1 MIKIE
6 QTADGS
12 NTLYVPELDEHYHSV
27 KGALTE
33 SEHIFIRTGLN
44 HSHAVS
50 PRILEIGFGTGLNAF
65 LTLLEAYRAQR
76 KVHYTTIERFP
87 VAEDTVRSL
96 KYPEQICPQRAD
108 DFYAL
113 HSAAWDTDCQLTDFF
128 TLHKVEAD
136 FTACPFGD
144 GYDVIYFDAF
154 APEKQPEM
162 WSQELFDRLYA
173 SLNPGG
179 ILVTYC
185 AKGVVRRML
194 QSSGFQ
200 MERLPG
206 PPGGKREILRGTR
219 ID

>member
-1 MIKIE
+1 M
-6 QTADGS
+6 
-12 NTLYVPELDEHYHSV
+12 
-27 KGALTE
+27 
-33 SEHIFIRTGLN
+33 
-44 HSHAVS
+44 S

-65 LTLLEAYRAQR
+65 LTLLEADRAQR

-96 KYPEQICPQRAD
+96 KYPEQICAQRAE

-162 WSQELFDRLYA
+162 WSQELFYRLYA

>member
-33 SEHIFIRTGLN
+33 SEHIFIRMGLN
-44 HSHAVS
+44 HSPAVS

-65 LTLLEAYRAQR
+65 LTLLEADRAQR

-87 VAEDTVRSL
+87 VTEDTVRSL
-96 KYPEQICPQRAD
+96 KYPEQICPQRAE

-113 HSAAWDTDCQLTDFF
+113 HSAVWDTDCQLTDFF

-136 FTACPFGD
+136 FTACKFGD